1 MMLASLLGSETRARV
16 LALMLA
22 QPPRAYHLR
31 ELIRLTGSGA
41 SGVQREVDRL
51 EALGLV
57 ESERTTGRRV
67 LRIVDEHELLG
78 PLRALL
84 AAGAEATSAEGG
96 RAQAEAGVRAG
107 TTAGAWRAGAA
118 ALASPAPLAEAA
130 ERVDPALRSRLSGV
144 LAALLDAGVERAVVF
159 GSATDLDA
167 DAPPRDLDVLV
178 RLGGPLKGRAAR
190 FFALRA
196 ELERA
201 SGLPVDLVEEEA
213 VTNPYLRDE
222 IERTGVVILE
232 AA

>member
-1 MMLASLLGSETRARV
+1 MLASLLGSETRARV
-16 LALMLA
+16 LAILLA
-22 QPPRAYHLR
+22 QPPQTYHLR
-31 ELIRLTGSGA
+31 ELIRLTGGGA

-51 EALGLV
+51 ETLGLIV
-57 ESERTTGRRV
+57 SERTPAGRRA
-67 LRIVDEHELLG
+67 LRVVDEHGLLE

-84 AAGAEATSAEGG
+84 AAGAGAPAAASERTRARPGSAADPG
-96 RAQAEAGVRAG
+96 QAR
-107 TTAGAWRAGAA
+107 AA
-118 ALASPAPLAEAA
+118 ALPAANALAEAA
-130 ERVDPALRSRLSGV
+130 ERIDPHLRSRLSDV
-144 LAALLDAGVERAVVF
+144 VAALLDAGVERAVVF

-167 DAPPRDLDVLV
+167 FVAPRDLDVLV
-178 RLGGPLKGRAAR
+178 RLGGPLEGRAAR
-190 FFALRA
+190 YFALRA

>member
-1 MMLASLLGSETRARV
+1 MLASLLGSETRARV
-16 LALMLA
+16 LALLLA
-22 QPPRAYHLR
+22 QPPQTYHLR
-31 ELIRLTGSGA
+31 QLIRLTGGGA

-57 ESERTTGRRV
+57 ASERTADGRRT
-67 LRIVDEHELLG
+67 LRIVDDHDFLE

-84 AAGAEATSAEGG
+84 AAGEGAPAAAG
-96 RAQAEAGVRAG
+96 ARARAG
-107 TTAGAWRAGAA
+107 AGSTADSGQAGAA
-118 ALASPAPLAEAA
+118 ALTAAAALAEVAA
-130 ERVDPALRSRLSGV
+130 RVDPLLRPRLSGV

-178 RLGGPLKGRAAR
+178 RLGGPLAGRAAR

-213 VTNPYLRDE
+213 VTNLYLRDE
-222 IERTGVVILE
+222 IKRTGVVIIE
-232 AA
+232 AT